1 MKAVHRQLA
10 DQPWDTWPE
19 EEREERGTVQW
30 KSLVGSDLGDSSNM
44 VMGVVRAR
52 KGEVLRPHRHSEPET
67 YFVLS
72 GKGLVGLDDQTI
84 AVTPGTT
91 LYIPGD
97 ALHSIDNPHD
107 EELLILY
114 TFAVDGWDKVVYRFE
129 PRS

>member
-1 MKAVHRQLA
+1 MNAIHRQLA
-10 DQPWDTWPE
+10 DQAWDTWPE
-19 EEREERGTVQW
+19 EQRAECGTVYW
-30 KSLVGSDLGDSSNM
+30 KSLLGSDLGDASNTL
-44 VMGVVRAR
+44 MGVVRVR

-72 GKGLVGLDDQTI
+72 GKGLVGLDGETI